1 MARGRYRSNF
11 PWLSSWLKE
20 RKMEASRANYVL
32 GEIMP
37 HDVLALNLSF
47 DSYFRAPTSVPS

>member
-1 MARGRYRSNF
+1 
-11 PWLSSWLKE
+11 
-20 RKMEASRANYVL
+20 MEASRANYVL